1 MTHDLPRDA
10 AGGRLVV
17 LGIDPGLRVTGYGL
31 LSQCGGAEPS
41 LLDYG
46 ALDTDAT
53 LPLPERLSAL
63 YDALRAL
70 ILRCRP
76 SQVAVEEPFVA
87 ANVRSAM
94 AIGEARAL
102 ALLAAAQAGVPVCRY
117 SPAEVKQSVTGYGRG
132 SKGQVQEMVRLQ
144 LGMAEAP
151 EPQDAADAL
160 AVALCHLARCRADDM
175 LGEGTQM

>member
-1 MTHDLPRDA
+1 MII
-10 AGGRLVV
+10 

-31 LSQCGGAEPS
+31 LSLSAADEPS

-46 ALDTDAT
+46 VLDTDSR
-53 LPLPERLSAL
+53 LSLPERLRSL
-63 YDALRAL
+63 HDSLQAL
-70 ILRCRP
+70 IARCQP
-76 SQVAVEEPFVA
+76 SEVAVEEPFVA

-102 ALLAAAQAGVPVCRY
+102 ALLAAAQAGVPVSRY

-144 LGMAEAP
+144 LGLTEAP

-160 AVALCHLARCRADDM
+160 AVALCHVTRCRTRDM
-175 LGEGTQM
+175 LRERTER

>member
-1 MTHDLPRDA
+1 MSGAPQDA
-10 AGGRLVV
+10 SSDRLIV

-31 LSQCGGAEPS
+31 LSHCAGEEPCVVE
-41 LLDYG
+41 YG
-46 ALDTDAT
+46 ALDTNSR
-53 LPLPERLSAL
+53 LSLPERFRSL
-63 YDALRAL
+63 YDALAAL
-70 ILRCRP
+70 MARCHP
-76 SQVAVEEPFVA
+76 SEVAVEEPFVA

-102 ALLAAAQAGVPVCRY
+102 ALLAAAQAGVPVCQY

-144 LGMAEAP
+144 LRLAEAP

-160 AVALCHLARCRADDM
+160 AVALCHIARCRARDM
-175 LGEGTQM
+175 LQKRAQT

>member
-1 MTHDLPRDA
+1 M
-10 AGGRLVV
+10 V
-17 LGIDPGLRVTGYGL
+17 LGIDPGLRVTGFGVL
-31 LSQCGGAEPS
+31 CQTPGSEPS
-41 LLDYG
+41 LIDCG
-46 ALDTDAT
+46 ALRVNAR
-53 LPLPERLSAL
+53 LPLAERLAYL
-63 YDALRAL
+63 YDGLRTL
-70 ILRCRP
+70 IERCQP
-76 SQVAVEEPFVA
+76 SEVAVEEPFVA

-144 LGMAEAP
+144 LGMTEAP

-160 AVALCHLARCRADDM
+160 AVALCHLARCRTNDM
-175 LGEGTQM
+175 LREGTQT